1 MRLVQ
6 IAAGAPA
13 VPLPR
18 LRVDTE
24 LVAEVQAR
32 LAAAGLLDPPG
43 DGQYGAVT
51 RWAFAEFL
59 SHWGLAGAITLDLQ
73 VASALLQADAAF
85 PVAPGEDFA
94 GDVVRAMQAGG
105 HWFCRHP
112 MALNIVCV
120 TGMGLDGWPNT
131 NPANHYRDAR
141 LLVRVGEHGAP
152 VIAGAWEGVGI
163 TGRTPSGDREFMAML
178 RTDPRR
184 AASSGYRFPVT
195 MLSAQAVVAA
205 RG

>member
-6 IAAGAPA
+6 IAGGAPA
-13 VPLPR
+13 IPLPR
-18 LRVDTE
+18 LRIDSE
-24 LVAEVQAR
+24 LVAEVQGR
-32 LAAAGLLDPPG
+32 LGVAGLLDPPA
-43 DGQYGAVT
+43 DGQYGPVT

-85 PVAPGEDFA
+85 PVVPGQDFA
-94 GDVVRAMQAGG
+94 GDVVRAMQSGG
-105 HWFCRHP
+105 QWFCRHP
-112 MALNIVCV
+112 QALNIVCV

-141 LLVRVGEHGAP
+141 LLLRVGEHGVP

-178 RTDPRR
+178 RADPRR
-184 AASSGYRFPVT
+184 AASADYRFPVT

>member
-1 MRLVQ
+1 MTLVH
-6 IAAGAPA
+6 IAGGAPA

-18 LRVDTE
+18 LRVDAA
-24 LVAEVQAR
+24 LLAEVQAQ
-32 LAAAGLLDPPG
+32 LSVAGLLEPPA
-43 DGQYGAVT
+43 DGQYGGVT
-51 RWAFAEFL
+51 RWALTEFL
-59 SHWGLAGAITLDLQ
+59 SHWGLAGAIALDLQ

-85 PVAPGEDFA
+85 PVAPAQDFA

-112 MALNIVCV
+112 KALNIVCV

-141 LLVRVGEHGAP
+141 LLVRVGEHGVP
-152 VIAGAWEGVGI
+152 VIAGAWEGVGV

-178 RTDPRR
+178 QADPRR
-184 AASSGYRFPVT
+184 CASADYRFPVT
-195 MLSAQAVVAA
+195 MLTAQAVVAA